1 MKRQEQEQFLSVI
14 QKGEYAIRELF
25 KSLEIGVSY
34 FKMNERQKDA
44 VKKHFFNCFLTD
56 EQFRNTSM
64 DHITGEECSLSIP
77 VMDFKVLSTPFPVLE
92 KMYKNAASLLKSETT
107 IVRSPSF
114 QPTSNSIGQNV
125 VWLVASTVAT
135 RKPHSVTVGETGR
148 VVCDKACVGWAQYS
162 VCCHIIAAAEKCGIL
177 KTFLEWLKKKQK
189 NPVPPQKWPTSTCRK
204 IAATRKRRH
213 KSEKAAQTVLEM

>member
-1 MKRQEQEQFLSVI
+1 MKRQEQEQFLSAI
-14 QKGEYAIRELF
+14 QKGEYAIRERF
-25 KSLEIGVSY
+25 KSLEIGESY
-34 FKMNERQKDA
+34 FKMNERRKGA
-44 VKKHFFNCFLTD
+44 VKKCFFNCFLTD

-77 VMDFKVLSTPFPVLE
+77 VMDFKVLSTLFLVLE
-92 KMYKNAASLLKSETT
+92 KMYKNAPSLLKSETA

-162 VCCHIIAAAEKCGIL
+162 VCCHTIAAAEKRGIL
-177 KTFLEWLKKKQK
+177 KSFWNGSKKLKK
-189 NPVPPQKWPTSTCRK
+189 PVPPQKWPTSTCRK
-204 IAATRKRRH
+204 IAAKRKRRH
-213 KSEKAAQTVLEM
+213 KSEKAAQTVFEM